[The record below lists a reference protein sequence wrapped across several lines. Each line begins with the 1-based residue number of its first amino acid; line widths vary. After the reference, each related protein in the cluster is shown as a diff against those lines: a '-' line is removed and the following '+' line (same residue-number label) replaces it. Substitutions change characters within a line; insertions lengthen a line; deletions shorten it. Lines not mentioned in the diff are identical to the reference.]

1 MRRKAKKKERF
12 LSNAKSVAWT
22 IFRRMIIR
30 PRKKKQRRE
39 VEGHHTMPNI
49 SVHGTASVSE
59 AS

>member
-1 MRRKAKKKERF
+1 MRRKAKKRKDS
-12 LSNAKSVAWT
+12 LVTHKSVAWT
-22 IFRRMIIR
+22 IFRSMIIR